1 MKLNVEELARE
12 AGFEQVM
19 RHKNGN
25 STVLPTPMFERLT
38 RLIVERCA
46 KAADDLA
53 LPDGIDLSGLM
64 PSGAWE
70 HGTIDAAAAI
80 RNLLED

>member
-46 KAADDLA
+46 AIAQEYPKYGEATA
-53 LPDGIDLSGLM
+53 
-64 PSGAWE
+64 E
-70 HGTIDAAAAI
+70 EI